1 MHRNAFFLLLMLSLM
16 GGCDDSAKRL
26 KDSELERAAITQKIE
41 IVEAAGGLVL
51 MVGGE
56 TLTSDEVIRSRTVLD
71 GKVTTPVEYF
81 KPIAQ
86 AVEIQLFKERAREPF
101 EQILMDRISNVV
113 FYQYARK
120 QAGDNID
127 EGLEQAAQSEYRR
140 FVLGFGGDQAKA
152 DERLAEA
159 GLDRERF
166 MEQRKR
172 RILIDMYVTSKLPDS
187 RPITHR
193 DLLDGYDEIKDQ
205 SFARVARIRFRLI
218 DIQPDKMEGTDSNQD
233 PQQLAEERAGRLLA
247 RIESGEDFGALAK
260 EYSHGP
266 MKSFGGLWRPTQPTS
281 LRAPYDVLAAATEKM
296 EQGEI
301 AGPIEAEGHI
311 FIMKLEEKQDAG
323 YEPFEVVQEQVRE
336 RIIQQRRNE
345 ALAPLYTR
353 IKRQARLGR
362 TDEFID
368 FCMEKIYR
376 ASRSEQ
382 QQPGPPVEGRNV
394 ND

>member
-41 IVEAAGGLVL
+41 LVEAAGGLVL
-51 MVGGE
+51 MVGGD
-56 TLTSDEVIRSRTVLD
+56 TLTSDEVISSETVLG
-71 GKVTTPVEYF
+71 GKVTTPIEYF
-81 KPIAQ
+81 KPLAQ
-86 AVEIQLFKERAREPF
+86 TVNIQLFKERAREPF

-113 FYQYARK
+113 FYQYAKK
-120 QAGDNID
+120 QAGGNID

-140 FVLGFGGDQAKA
+140 FILGFGGDQARA
-152 DERLAEA
+152 DEALQKR

-166 MEQRKR
+166 MERVKR
-172 RILIDMYVTSKLPDS
+172 DILIRSYVTTKLPDN
-187 RPITHR
+187 RPVTHR
-193 DLLDGYDEIKDQ
+193 DLLDGYGEMKDQ

-218 DIQPDKMEGTDSNQD
+218 DIQPGEMEVTDPNQD
-233 PQQLAEERAGRLLA
+233 PQQLAEERAARLLA

-266 MKSFGGLWRPTQPTS
+266 MKPFGGLWRPMQPTS

-345 ALAPLYTR
+345 ALAPLYAR

-382 QQPGPPVEGRNV
+382 PQPGPPVEGRNV
-394 ND
+394 NE